1 MQLEHITA
9 TSKRHADTFSSGAI
23 VFAMKLGSNRV
34 LVQVETN
41 TSKSGI
47 QHKTFAILLNE
58 ERVTATSNYPKA
70 IGLAM
75 LEITECKQSNL
86 NN

>member
-9 TSKRHADTFSSGAI
+9 TSQRHADTFASGAI
-23 VFAMKLGSNRV
+23 VFGMTFGSKRV
-34 LVQVETN
+34 SVEVKTN
-41 TSKSGI
+41 TSKSGL
-47 QHKTFAILLNE
+47 QHKTFAIMING
-58 ERVTATSNYPKA
+58 ERKTATSNYPKA

-75 LEITECKQSNL
+75 LEITECSKSHL